1 MDKNLNYLYSEN
13 HAGVLLLQD
22 GSRMNYGSIRVEN
35 GNAVFYTGMGLRE
48 IWSDHKKLADIE
60 KAKVLKQKTE
70 AELIESGHIK
80 ILPISDIEYLI
91 S

>member
-13 HAGVLLLQD
+13 HAGVLQLYD
-22 GSRMNYGSIRVEN
+22 GRRMNYGSIRVEN

-48 IWSDHKKLADIE
+48 IWTDHKEQADIE
-60 KAKVLKQKTE
+60 KAKALKQKTE

-80 ILPISDIEYLI
+80 VLPISQIQHLV